1 MNNAFGI
8 EFPPHIQRWTA
19 VFPAG
24 SQSNITTSKTI
35 LGTFPAPK
43 PGYYL
48 VNWEGAMTRASGM
61 ANNNIHFIVSQNTN
75 PTANS
80 LSQFAFQSIPEFNNG
95 TTILASSMTDALV
108 ITDSTPVSVF
118 LYDTQAG
125 GSVDFDF
132 VWEAVK
138 ITPIKYHA

>member
-8 EFPPHIQRWTA
+8 EFPPHIQRWYE

-24 SQSNITTSKTI
+24 SQSNITTKQVI

-48 VNWEGAMTRASGM
+48 INWEGAITSASGLN
-61 ANNNIHFIVSQNTN
+61 NNNIHLIVSQNTTPN
-75 PTANS
+75 PN
-80 LSQFAFQSIPEFNNG
+80 LFSQFAFQSIPEWNNG
-95 TTILASSMTDALV
+95 TTILASSMNDKLQ
-108 ITDSTPVSVF
+108 IIGNTPVSVY

-125 GSVDFDF
+125 GTETYTFQ
-132 VWEAVK
+132 WEAVK
-138 ITPIKYHA
+138 LTPIKFYA